1 MDLSSAPS
9 DGAPPDRAPPDRALR
24 ADALG
29 LGESVIMGVA
39 GSGPAYS
46 VAVSTASLI
55 GAVGLLAPAALLY
68 CGLIMFGV
76 VFAFRHLNRVEVN
89 AGATYAWV
97 STVFT
102 PALGFFTGW
111 SVIVGSVLFMV
122 SGTLPAATGTL
133 QIFAPS
139 LVDNQ
144 TAVTLVAAGWLIVI
158 GGIVAKGIKLT
169 SYTQIAF
176 TLVEAGVL
184 ALLIVIAAFRP
195 DVASARPLSFGW
207 LVGAGLTPSLFT
219 SGALVALFAL
229 SGWDVT
235 VNLNEETRDG
245 GRLAGVGSI
254 LAVVIVIGLL
264 VGSVALALAVLSD
277 AEIQNAGINIVF
289 IVAGKL
295 LPAPWSYLAVIAVML
310 STVGTLETSIL
321 QFTRTM
327 FAMGRDGGLHD
338 RYARLHPRYQTPL
351 LATVI
356 ITVLGLALLL
366 LSSYLPGIK
375 AVIDDSISAIG
386 FQIAFYYGIGG
397 LACAWYFRGAAREGI
412 GNFLFLFAW
421 PLIGAGFCIFI
432 AADSIPSFDLTT
444 NIVGI
449 GTIAIGIVPFLLRR
463 MRG

>member
-1 MDLSSAPS
+1 MDLTSAS
-9 DGAPPDRAPPDRALR
+9 PDQKLR
-24 ADALG
+24 ANALG
-29 LGESVIMGVA
+29 LGECVIMGVA

-46 VAVSTASLI
+46 VAVSTASLVA
-55 GAVGLLAPAALLY
+55 AVGVLAPATLLY

-97 STVFT
+97 STVFS

-133 QIFAPS
+133 QIVAPDF
-139 LVDNQ
+139 VDNQ
-144 TAVTLVAAGWLIVI
+144 VAVTLVAAGWLIVI
-158 GGIVAKGIKLT
+158 GAIVAKGIKLT
-169 SYTQIAF
+169 SYAQIAF

-184 ALLIVIAAFRP
+184 AVLIVIAAFRP
-195 DVASARPLSFGW
+195 DVASARPVSLGW
-207 LVGAGLTPSLFT
+207 LFGAGLTPSLFT

-245 GRLAGVGSI
+245 ARLAGLGSV
-254 LAVVIVIGLL
+254 LAVVIVIALL
-264 VGSVALALAVLSD
+264 TGFAALALAVLSD
-277 AEIQNAGINIVF
+277 TEIQSAGINIVF
-289 IVAGKL
+289 VVAGKL

-327 FAMGRDGGLHD
+327 FAMGRDGGLHE
-338 RYARLHPRYQTPL
+338 RYARLHPHYQTPL
-351 LATVI
+351 VATVL
-356 ITVLGLALLL
+356 ITVLGLALLF

-397 LACAWYFRGAAREGI
+397 LACAWTFRRAAREGI
-412 GNFLFLFAW
+412 GNFVFLFAW
-421 PLIGAGFCIFI
+421 PLVGAGFCIFI
-432 AADSIPSFDLTT
+432 AAASIPTFDLTT

-449 GTIAIGIVPFLLRR
+449 GTIAIGVVPFVLRR
-463 MRG
+463 LRG

>member
-1 MDLSSAPS
+1 MELTPAGRD
-9 DGAPPDRAPPDRALR
+9 DALR
-24 ADALG
+24 AGALG
-29 LGESVIMGVA
+29 LGESVIMGIA

-46 VAVSTASLI
+46 VAVSTAALI
-55 GAVGLLAPAALLY
+55 AAVGVLAPATLVY

-97 STVFT
+97 SSVLS

-111 SVIVGSVLFMV
+111 SVVVGSVLFMV
-122 SGTLPAATGTL
+122 SGTLPAATATL
-133 QIFAPS
+133 QIVAPG
-139 LVDNQ
+139 LVDSQ
-144 TAVTLVAAGWLIVI
+144 AAVTLVAAGWLVAI
-158 GGIVAKGIKLT
+158 GAVVAKGIKLT

-184 ALLIVIAAFRP
+184 ALLIAAAALRPEIAYAHAIAP
-195 DVASARPLSFGW
+195 GS
-207 LVGAGLTPSLFT
+207 LVGVGLTPSLFT

-245 GRLAGVGSI
+245 GRLAGLGSI
-254 LAVVIVIGLL
+254 LAVVIVIALL
-264 VGSVALALAVLSD
+264 VGFTAVALAVMDD

-295 LPAPWSYLAVIAVML
+295 LPEPWNYLAVIAVML

-327 FAMGRDGGLHD
+327 FAMGRGGALHA
-338 RYARLHPRYQTPL
+338 RYARLHPRYRTPW
-351 LATVI
+351 LATMI
-356 ITVLGLALLL
+356 ITALGLALLF

-375 AVIDDSISAIG
+375 TVVDDSISAIG
-386 FQIAFYYGIGG
+386 LQIAFYYGLGG
-397 LACAWYFRGAAREGI
+397 LACAWYFRRAAWQSAGSFVFRI
-412 GNFLFLFAW
+412 AW
-421 PLIGAGFCIFI
+421 PLVGAGFCIFI
-432 AADSIPSFDLTT
+432 AVASIPTFDLTT

-449 GTIAIGIVPFLLRR
+449 GTIVLGIVPYLLRR
-463 MRG
+463 LRGTAGAGAALL